1 MTPLPEDRRSIRM
14 FARSVLD
21 FSRSMPKVPR
31 PVVGGPVVGGP
42 PVVLPLVTAGFAA
55 C

>member
-1 MTPLPEDRRSIRM
+1 MTPLPEDRGSIRM

-21 FSRSMPKVPR
+21 FSRSMPKVPC
-31 PVVGGPVVGGP
+31 PVVGGPS
-42 PVVLPLVTAGFAA
+42 VVLPLVTAGFAA